1 MKASILTLLA
11 AAALACGSQVAQ
23 AHMLIND
30 GAVVGSKSVSTK
42 STLAVMTAAGIRYHA
57 TAKTPLWPARAVNTF
72 QVARNSF

>member
-1 MKASILTLLA
+1 
-11 AAALACGSQVAQ
+11 
-23 AHMLIND
+23 MLIND